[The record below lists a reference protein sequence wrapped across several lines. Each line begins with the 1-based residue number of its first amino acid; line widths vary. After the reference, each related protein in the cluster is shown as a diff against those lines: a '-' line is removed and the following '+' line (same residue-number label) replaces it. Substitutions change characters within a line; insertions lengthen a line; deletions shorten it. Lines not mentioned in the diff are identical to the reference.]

1 MTVNTPNIHR
11 DGKDLPEKE
20 VAVLSKRQIP
30 GALLLFL
37 LLLVCPGNISR
48 FRLEW
53 DLFGLAPVKE
63 VHLGASP
70 EIRLVPGGQSI
81 GILLQTNGAMVVGFS
96 PVITSGGNAAF
107 PARDAGVHVG
117 DMIFAINGR
126 PVCSDDE
133 VREIITDSSQN
144 RQEMEISLKRKD
156 ETYLAQIQP
165 QYCVETDSMRI
176 GLFIRDNAGGIGTLT
191 FYDPQSSVYGA
202 LGHVISDSY
211 INAPLDIRQGKIL
224 PARVEDVKK
233 GSRGAPGEKVGVFAG
248 KKDYGNVTQN
258 EACGIY
264 GTLTD
269 SPRNPLYDSL
279 PIAYAH
285 QIQVGKASILTVI
298 SQQEIQE
305 FEIMIDR
312 ILPGKDDGK
321 NMIMRIVDPVL
332 LSVAGG
338 IVQGMS
344 GSPIIQNNRIVG
356 AVTHVFV
363 SDPTRGYGVF
373 IENMLMESGVLPS
386 KTALGIYSQGL
397 FTWGLPGV
405 RHGKKRVKNEK
416 ILENSTYLCRI
427 VSNIVVI
434 SGKILYVYGRIP

>member
-1 MTVNTPNIHR
+1 MMGRICR
-11 DGKDLPEKE
+11 KKE

-30 GALLLFL
+30 GALLLL
-37 LLLVCPGNISR
+37 LLLLGLPGDAL
-48 FRLEW
+48 RLRQEW
-53 DLFGLAPVKE
+53 NLFGLAPVKE
-63 VHLGASP
+63 VHLGTSP

-96 PVITSGGNAAF
+96 PVVGSDGNVVF
-107 PARDAGVHVG
+107 PARDAGVRVG
-117 DMIFAINGR
+117 DMIYAINGR
-126 PVCSDDE
+126 PVLSDDE
-133 VREIITDSSQN
+133 VREIIAASGQDQ
-144 RQEMEISLKRKD
+144 QGMEVSLKRKD
-156 ETYLAQIQP
+156 KIYQTQIQP
-165 QYCVETDSMRI
+165 QYCVETHSMRI
-176 GLFIRDNAGGIGTLT
+176 GLFIRDDTGGIGTLT
-191 FYDPQSSVYGA
+191 FYDPQSSIYGA

-224 PARVEDVKK
+224 PARVEDIKK
-233 GSRGAPGEKVGVFAG
+233 GSQGTPGEKVGVFAG
-248 KKDYGNVTQN
+248 KKDYGNVTRN

-269 SPRNPLYDSL
+269 SPRNLIYDSL

-285 QIQVGKASILTVI
+285 QIRPGKASILTVI
-298 SQQEIQE
+298 SQQEVQE
-305 FEIMIDR
+305 FEIMIER

-321 NMIMRIVDPVL
+321 NMIMRIVDPRL

-344 GSPIIQNNRIVG
+344 GSPIIQNDRIVG

-386 KTALGIYSQGL
+386 KAALGIISQGL
-397 FTWGLPGV
+397 LA
-405 RHGKKRVKNEK
+405 
-416 ILENSTYLCRI
+416 
-427 VSNIVVI
+427 
-434 SGKILYVYGRIP
+434 